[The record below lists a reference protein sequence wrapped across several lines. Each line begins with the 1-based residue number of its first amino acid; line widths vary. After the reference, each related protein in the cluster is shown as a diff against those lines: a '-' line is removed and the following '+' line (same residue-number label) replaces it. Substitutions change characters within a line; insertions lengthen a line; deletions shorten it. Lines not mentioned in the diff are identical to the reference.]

1 MQATAPEMDLDFCI
15 EQVKYLSR
23 KIEDHK
29 KLMINAL
36 AEKNTILF
44 QKFFNEKI
52 STQKE
57 MYYYIRL
64 IKYFKGLQI

>member
-29 KLMINAL
+29 KIMINAL
-36 AEKNTILF
+36 VEKNTILF
-44 QKFFNEKI
+44 QNF
-52 STQKE
+52 
-57 MYYYIRL
+57 L
-64 IKYFKGLQI
+64 AYFLTYSIYHT